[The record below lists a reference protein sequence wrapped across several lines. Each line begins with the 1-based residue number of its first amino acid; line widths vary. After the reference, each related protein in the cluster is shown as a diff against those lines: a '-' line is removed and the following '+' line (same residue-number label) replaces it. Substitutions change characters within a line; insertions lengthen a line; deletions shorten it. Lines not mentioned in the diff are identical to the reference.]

1 MTYQIFSIVPE
12 YDFRDAIVAHRAVAH
27 PYAFLTE
34 ACAYGVARSLS
45 EQGEIE
51 VVVVPFGGSPFR
63 DALYPQTQG
72 NDQDIPF

>member
-1 MTYQIFSIVPE
+1 MTFQVYSIVPE

-51 VVVVPFGGSPFR
+51 CVVVPFGGSPFR
-63 DALYPQTQG
+63 DALYPQIQPT
-72 NDQDIPF
+72 DDLPF